1 MYDVILKNGLI
12 VDGKGG
18 GGYKA
23 DIAIFSSTI
32 ALITKSDISRGKKV
46 IDCSGKIVA
55 PGFIDSHT
63 HSDFLLLSDPSA
75 SYRIGQGITTDISG
89 NCGIGVFPY
98 KNPVLKDYV

>member
-63 HSDFLLLSDPSA
+63 H
-75 SYRIGQGITTDISG
+75 
-89 NCGIGVFPY
+89 
-98 KNPVLKDYV
+98 